1 MAIYNWRYVDSDW
14 YSSATERNMATGWA
28 EFWVRTPGGTVSN
41 TARPTVVTQP
51 DNSKPSFNE
60 SMWVNSNQTSPT
72 FSNAEVFWLQSQW
85 YRNLGDNAM
94 ANAYGSLAN
103 NLWNYSRF
111 ANNTLQGYDSML
123 NFIRWNEEW
132 LQRTAWNLYNQ
143 LSRDIQDSR
152 DYVNRMFGPNGELTR
167 EVNTYYDD
175 LGNYLS
181 TEAWRQAAN
190 IAAQWVHSWASLWAI
205 RAQQNQAY
213 NEAFGRYVQAKE
225 QQINAKQQLAANL
238 INYMSTLRQ
247 EYWDTTN
254 QYVIDLYKRAN
265 DMYNSIAQSAA
276 ADLNQYNTLLASR
289 SWSWGWSASWV
300 WSSVVVPSSS
310 SSGQSNDNSNNS
322 WPTSVTLYDAIT
334 NADKWDWGTLWNIQD
349 LRWGALWW
357 FEQDMAKYANR
368 QVLKNSSIPSNIQ
381 NIIKPVLRGAGL
393 L

>member
-28 EFWVRTPGGTVSN
+28 EFWVRTPGGAVSN

-60 SMWVNSNQTSPT
+60 SMWVNNNQTSPT

-276 ADLNQYNTLLASR
+276 ADLNQYNQLRASR
-289 SWSWGWSASWV
+289 VGNLWKSTTDTPTVEDVSLTTDSDWNQTYFDPTIWV
-300 WSSVVVPSSS
+300 
-310 SSGQSNDNSNNS
+310 
-322 WPTSVTLYDAIT
+322 
-334 NADKWDWGTLWNIQD
+334 
-349 LRWGALWW
+349 
-357 FEQDMAKYANR
+357 KYTYNPQGR
-368 QVLKNSSIPSNIQ
+368 
-381 NIIKPVLRGAGL
+381 IIKTESTVYWPVPTNSYAWATANSQRATYWLDNLPWRYVVA
-393 L
+393 

>member
-1 MAIYNWRYVDSDW
+1 MAVYNWRYVDTDW

-60 SMWVNSNQTSPT
+60 SMWVNGNQTSPA

-94 ANAYGSLAN
+94 ANAYNALWTWSDSYANTARQLNTFYDALARDVSNREAQLGQAKYWLAN
-103 NLWNYSRF
+103 
-111 ANNTLQGYDSML
+111 QL
-123 NFIRWNEEW
+123 N
-132 LQRTAWNLYNQ
+132 
-143 LSRDIQDSR
+143 RDLLETR

-167 EVNTYYDD
+167 EINTYYDD

-213 NEAFGRYVQAKE
+213 NETFGRYVQAKE
-225 QQINAKQQLAANL
+225 QEINAKQQIASNL

-247 EYWDTTN
+247 EYGDTTN
-254 QYVIDLYKRAN
+254 QYIIQQYQRAN
-265 DMYNSIAQSAA
+265 DLLNWLSQNIAMSNIEL
-276 ADLNQYNTLLASR
+276 LNARRAS
-289 SWSWGWSASWV
+289 SWRAV
-300 WSSVVVPSSS
+300 SSS
-310 SSGQSNDNSNNS
+310 PNTYTLTQEQIDALIDNQ
-322 WPTSVTLYDAIT
+322 T
-334 NADKWDWGTLWNIQD
+334 Q
-349 LRWGALWW
+349 
-357 FEQDMAKYANR
+357 
-368 QVLKNSSIPSNIQ
+368 NSSSDKEGTSPEISKN
-381 NIIKPVLRGAGL
+381 
-393 L
+393 